1 MNQECDFCQHRD
13 AVYLVEI
20 GNPAIDHPVGLCA
33 TCVKVF
39 PEGEIVGEA
48 DTRNM

>member
-13 AVYLVEI
+13 AVYLAEI

-33 TCVKVF
+33 TCIKVF
-39 PEGEIVGEA
+39 PEAEIVGEA